1 VFVKHSFSISNAMM
15 FVRCR
20 GDCRLRT
27 AQKSIVNNNLLMKIV
42 MVREEVDNASTDE
55 ELRPILQSCREE
67 QDEIC
72 EKLAVSFRKE
82 RMEDAKYLTAE
93 LQYWKRVEETIIEK
107 MQSVD

>member
-1 VFVKHSFSISNAMM
+1 MS
-15 FVRCR
+15 
-20 GDCRLRT
+20 GRLRT